1 MERTDYT
8 TIQNVILDAGP
19 IIHLEEIDSL
29 HLLMDFKRLILPDAV
44 WSEVEYHRQ
53 SFSNARM
60 LILKKL
66 MLC

>member
-29 HLLMDFKRLILPDAV
+29 HLLLDFKRLIIPDAV
-44 WSEVEYHRQ
+44 CGICQ
-53 SFSNARM
+53 
-60 LILKKL
+60 
-66 MLC
+66 